1 MTLQNYTLV
10 VIEDDPLVNMTVK
23 EILASKYAR
32 VHAFLDANQALNEMN
47 DVNPDLILLDI
58 FLGHFNGLDILENLR
73 NQGCATPVI
82 IMTAFSDIKMAVRA
96 MKLGAEDFIIK
107 PLDLEQLE
115 VSVERS
121 LRNYDLRRQVDL
133 LSEKL
138 KEEVPSEIIGNSE
151 GIMRALEM
159 GKIVASA
166 DDTTVLILGESGTGK
181 ELLAR
186 YIHDNSSRAKGPFV
200 TLNCGA
206 IPRELA
212 ENELFGYERGAFT
225 GATEKV
231 KTGKFEQAQR
241 GTILLD
247 EIAELSLE
255 LQVKLLRVLQER
267 SFYRL
272 GGSKEIS
279 VDVRVIASTNKDLEK
294 LVEEE
299 KFREDLF
306 YRLNVARMILPPLR
320 ERGDD
325 IITLA
330 TSFVNTFNKKFGKSI
345 KGFTPEAVDIMKN
358 YGWKGNIR
366 ELRNVIER
374 IVLLESDELISKNS
388 LSFLKMSSNS
398 HVSSVASVPVSQS
411 ANSNV
416 PASTQAEEKPVKLE
430 AGEHLLKISDT
441 GVSLASVTKDLIL
454 QTLEI
459 TNGNQIKA
467 AKLLGISRAK
477 LRYRLEQLGI
487 NLTTKA
493 GS

>member
-1 MTLQNYTLV
+1 MALQNYTIV
-10 VIEDDPLVNMTVK
+10 VIEDDPLVNTTVK
-23 EILASKYAR
+23 DILSSKYTK
-32 VHAFLDANQALNEMN
+32 VHSFLDAQQAQNELSLIG
-47 DVNPDLILLDI
+47 PDLILLDI
-58 FLGHFNGLDILENLR
+58 FLGHYNGLDILENMR
-73 NQGCATPVI
+73 NQGYTMPVI
-82 IMTAFSDIKMAVRA
+82 MMTAFSDIKMAVRA
-96 MKLGAEDFIIK
+96 MKLGAEDFIVK

-133 LSEKL
+133 LSEQL
-138 KEEVPSEIIGNSE
+138 KEEVPSEIIGNSD
-151 GIMRALEM
+151 GITKALEM

-166 DDTTVLILGESGTGK
+166 EDTTVLILGESGTGK

-186 YIHDNSSRAKGPFV
+186 YIHDNSIRAKGPFV

-225 GATEKV
+225 GATEKI

-267 SFYRL
+267 RFYRL

-279 VDVRVIASTNKDLEK
+279 VDVRVIASTNKDLEQ
-294 LVEEE
+294 LVEEG

-306 YRLNVARMILPPLR
+306 YRLNVARMTLPPLR
-320 ERGDD
+320 ERGHD
-325 IITLA
+325 IILLA
-330 TSFVNTFNKKFGKSI
+330 SSFVNNFNKKFGKNI
-345 KGFTPEAVDIMKN
+345 KGFTPEAVDIMKT

-374 IVLLESDELISKNS
+374 IVLLESEELISKNS
-388 LSFLKMSSNS
+388 LSFLKMSGVSHNS
-398 HVSSVASVPVSQS
+398 VSSNNTTTAENHPPV
-411 ANSNV
+411 
-416 PASTQAEEKPVKLE
+416 KPVELKD
-430 AGEHLLKISDT
+430 GEHVLQIAKS
-441 GVSLASVTKDLIL
+441 GVLMGNVTKDLIL

-487 NLTTKA
+487 SISTKA
-493 GS
+493 SS